1 MGPGRQ
7 FQQIRRQGKLPER
20 ISPGHLNRVLQTFA
34 FTIVTVNDEHT
45 KPRSKSAEIK
55 CKEGIRAELC
65 LKLLFESDWYF
76 CDITKSGCFK
86 ATVQEESPKQS
97 LSKLTSEAAVWR
109 CFCKYVLWSLF

>member
-1 MGPGRQ
+1 MGPRRQ
-7 FQQIRRQGKLPER
+7 FQQICRQGKLPGR

-45 KPRSKSAEIK
+45 KPRSKSAGVK
-55 CKEGIRAELC
+55 CKEDTCAELC

-76 CDITKSGCFK
+76 CNITKSGCLKVTFQK
-86 ATVQEESPKQS
+86 KSPKQS

-109 CFCKYVLWSLF
+109 SFCKYVL